1 MDVLDG
7 SLPAIHLY
15 TDGLEMQIL
24 LLSSWRGGGEACPGR
39 GEGEGGI
46 NSFEGS
52 LKTNGGEVGE
62 ECVIIKGLRNYS
74 GAECCFRV
82 AFSAFSRA
90 I

>member
-1 MDVLDG
+1 MSG
-7 SLPAIHLY
+7 
-15 TDGLEMQIL
+15 E
-24 LLSSWRGGGEACPGR
+24 GGGG
-39 GEGEGGI
+39 GGI

-62 ECVIIKGLRNYS
+62 ECGIIKGLRNYS

-82 AFSAFSRA
+82 AFSGFSRA